1 MVNAF
6 NRNDIVK
13 KNNALKLFSI
23 LFAIVL
29 TVYLLLPSSYY
40 SYHLNIFV
48 FVQYL
53 ISTVLFWKF
62 KNKCNY
68 FDFDVVFQLVF
79 LFVMFI
85 YPVFLYEYTP
95 YSLSLFKYPF
105 NENVISKASILALL
119 GMHAYYLGSLSF
131 KENRIIVDNENK
143 EHGTLN
149 NGILILLFTLI
160 FFLFVITGGL
170 STFSAL
176 YGGGGGGSGIT
187 YYLLII
193 LSALLSVSI
202 SISLYK
208 HQNMQLGNLSS
219 FKLLR
224 NLCYT
229 DQIML
234 LLVATFVVLMLLV
247 GSRTY
252 PIQFLLLLLGAY
264 SQIKSISLKQFLFLS
279 TFGGIL
285 MFYVLVL
292 RSGIDSSSVNYGLL
306 DIFSDLI
313 INNRNTY
320 VAIDYVDRFGITWGE
335 SMLLSVCSPI
345 PFLQS
350 VVCNLF
356 NLNPT
361 DLSSS
366 FLITKL
372 SLGVDSNFDLG
383 FGTNIIADLYIA
395 FGLIGVI
402 VGMFVLGY
410 FISYLSANSRNNIY
424 TKTGYLVLMSY
435 SIYIVRAEYFVFLRM
450 LIWSLCIVNV
460 IKHHPI
466 GLVWQ
471 RKKF

>member
-1 MVNAF
+1 MVELF
-6 NRNDIVK
+6 DRKDIVK
-13 KNNALKLFSI
+13 KNNGLKLFSM
-23 LFAIVL
+23 LFVVIL
-29 TVYLLLPSSYY
+29 TVYLLLPSFYY
-40 SYHLNIFV
+40 SYYFNIFV

-85 YPVFLYEYTP
+85 YPVFLYEDTP

-119 GMHAYYLGSLSF
+119 GMHAYYLGSLSLG
-131 KENRIIVDNENK
+131 ENRTILDDDNK
-143 EHGTLN
+143 KKSTLN
-149 NGILILLFTLI
+149 SGILIVLFALI

-170 STFSAL
+170 NTFSVL
-176 YGGGGGGSGIT
+176 YGGGDGGSGIT

-193 LSALLSVSI
+193 LSALLSASV

-208 HQNMQLGNLSS
+208 YRNMQLGNLNM
-219 FKLLR
+219 FKSLR

-234 LLVATFVVLMLLV
+234 LLVAAFVVSMLSV

-252 PIQFLLLLLGAY
+252 PIQFLLLLFGAY
-264 SQIKSISLKQFLFLS
+264 SQIKSISLKQFLLLS
-279 TFGGIL
+279 TVGGIL
-285 MFYVLVL
+285 MFYVLVS
-292 RSGIDSSSVNYGLL
+292 RSGVDSSSVNYGLL

-424 TKTGYLVLMSY
+424 IQTGCLVLMSY
-435 SIYIVRAEYFVFLRM
+435 SIYIVRAEYFVFFRM

-460 IKHHPI
+460 VKHHPI

-471 RKKF
+471 RKKS